1 MDCEEYGNTYQVTK
15 KIQMITN
22 CSCSACHP
30 RGQQPAINNEVTYP
44 SNEPRVSELLYTMLP
59 EAVQRPDLNSDL
71 QFTKTSLDE
80 LRKSFSLDPHQEQ
93 GPHGKVVYKLRPAF
107 NTNEDEEDPNVV
119 MSYSRH

>member
-30 RGQQPAINNEVTYP
+30 RGQQPTMDNEVTYP
-44 SNEPRVSELLYTMLP
+44 TNEPRVSESFYKMLP
-59 EAVQRPDLNSDL
+59 EALQRPDLNSEL
-71 QFTKTSLDE
+71 QFTKTPLDE
-80 LRKSFSLDPHQEQ
+80 LRRNFLLDQHQEQ
-93 GPHGKVVYKLRPAF
+93 GPQGKVVFKLPPAY

-119 MSYSRH
+119 MSY